1 MAAVELTLEQLR
13 DAIVQL
19 PRPQR
24 RKLLAEIE
32 RLPTADE
39 AREKARQLRD
49 TFRLSTR
56 QREHMV
62 ELLAKGNESA
72 LTAEESRELD
82 ALVDQFEH
90 KTLAMARELT
100 HLRKVSSTSP

>member
-1 MAAVELTLEQLR
+1 MATVELTFEQLR

-19 PRPQR
+19 PKPQR
-24 RKLLAEIE
+24 QKLLAEIA
-32 RLPTADE
+32 RTPTADE
-39 AREKARQLRD
+39 AREEARRLRG
-49 TFRLSTR
+49 TFRLTAR
-56 QREHMV
+56 QRERMA
-62 ELLAKGNESA
+62 ELLAKGNEGA

-100 HLRKVSSTSP
+100 RPRKAS